1 MITGDTKGGIID
13 ISVYKTT
20 TGIDNL
26 VNNNYLKTFKF
37 LKYILIDT
45 SASKSIIKHS
55 CIPNNVYYANK
66 KVSNTYWQTNSSN
79 LLISHKVPLIF
90 VFLEFC
96 LIKEI
101 MHNFAINET
110 STLNY
115 KIIIRYNLL

>member
-55 CIPNNVYYANK
+55 CIPNNVYNVK
-66 KVSNTYWQTNSSN
+66 NKVSNTY
-79 LLISHKVPLIF
+79 
-90 VFLEFC
+90 
-96 LIKEI
+96 
-101 MHNFAINET
+101 
-110 STLNY
+110 
-115 KIIIRYNLL
+115 